1 MRERKNQKEREREKD
16 EQKKRE
22 REGERAVG
30 LCIVKYFDDRLRF
43 LAREWFQ

>member
-1 MRERKNQKEREREKD
+1 MRERKNQKERERKTK
-16 EQKKRE
+16 KKRE
-22 REGERAVG
+22 RERAVG